1 MEWRSRDDGT
11 LVAFD
16 TTTVLSVNGMHMSA
30 VKSEGYDGGAFCC
43 VTAAGRASL
52 SLEGCDLTCEGGAP
66 VARFDQKET
75 TGVMF
80 GCRIHD
86 GKECG
91 VGIHGGAS
99 AILEDNDVH
108 SNTNAGVFVQQESSE
123 AVLRGNRIHM

>member
-1 MEWRSRDDGT
+1 M
-11 LVAFD
+11 
-16 TTTVLSVNGMHMSA
+16 NGMHMSA
-30 VKSEGYDGGAFCC
+30 LKSEGYDGDTFSC
-43 VTAAGRASL
+43 VLAAGGATL

-99 AILEDNDVH
+99 ATLEDNDVH